1 MPFDLS
7 AIAVPL
13 WLPVA
18 WGLLVGLVFSLVG
31 AAGGIL
37 ASFGLISVIGLT
49 DPNMVKPMAQAL
61 TLAAPL
67 VAVPAYYRQCRLV
80 APPSRD

>member
-7 AIAVPL
+7 ALAVSP

-18 WGLLVGLVFSLVG
+18 GGLLVGLVFSPVG

-37 ASFGLISVIGLT
+37 GI
-49 DPNMVKPMAQAL
+49 
-61 TLAAPL
+61 APHY
-67 VAVPAYYRQCRLV
+67 P
-80 APPSRD
+80 DII

>member
-7 AIAVPL
+7 ALAVPP

-18 WGLLVGLVFSLVG
+18 GGLLVGLVFSQVG

-37 ASFGLISVIGLT
+37 GI
-49 DPNMVKPMAQAL
+49 
-61 TLAAPL
+61 APHY
-67 VAVPAYYRQCRLV
+67 PGII
-80 APPSRD
+80 